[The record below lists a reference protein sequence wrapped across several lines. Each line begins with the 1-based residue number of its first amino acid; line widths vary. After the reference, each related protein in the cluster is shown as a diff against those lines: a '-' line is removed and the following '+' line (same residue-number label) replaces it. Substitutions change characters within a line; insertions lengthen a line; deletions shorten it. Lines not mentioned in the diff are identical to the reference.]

1 MENKSKVEKRVEALR
16 KKERIVSEQLI
27 KTENEGEHLKSIQIM
42 LEDTLKKLR
51 KDEVELRQLNQK
63 E

>member
-1 MENKSKVEKRVEALR
+1 MENKSKVEKRVEVLR